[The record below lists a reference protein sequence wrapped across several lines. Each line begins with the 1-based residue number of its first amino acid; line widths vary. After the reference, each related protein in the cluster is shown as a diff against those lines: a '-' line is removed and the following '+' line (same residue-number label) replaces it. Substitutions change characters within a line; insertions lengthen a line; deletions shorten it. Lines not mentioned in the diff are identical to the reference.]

1 MNQTESKC
9 IFRLDCHAMATDED
23 QDDLERR
30 ARIEALLKSLSL
42 QMGDLA
48 ELAKRA
54 TEQAE
59 ARTRRDGPTRPN
71 KRKR

>member
-9 IFRLDCHAMATDED
+9 IFRLDCRGMATDED

-30 ARIEALLKSLSL
+30 ARIEALLKNLSL
-42 QMGDLA
+42 HMGDLA
-48 ELAKRA
+48 ELAKQA

-59 ARTRRDGPTRPN
+59 ARTRRDGASLPI
-71 KRKR
+71 KRYR